1 MAKNKDKLLLLYLF
15 QNYKLKEIDIYNL
28 SKDILKLRNVMEA
41 YTIGGQNKNE
51 NENKNKKL
59 K

>member
-41 YTIGGQNKNE
+41 YTIGGQNKNK
-51 NENKNKKL
+51 NENKKL